1 MNYLHCLVKCI
12 VVRLGL
18 LGLFNAMS
26 KSGIKLCVEVK
37 SILKSKLYWRAYEV
51 TGNDDSL
58 ELGIKSFIMWL
69 FYEKQLCLFFTVV
82 LFQTKTLRSQRLY
95 YQQQKTVRKL
105 RLKSQSFAFIKNSL
119 KDSIQGC
126 GDILSVTF
134 SEQKFKPYFAAS
146 CIPLLLL
153 SFLGWRQ
160 FANSSQELWNSDF
173 LRHQPLTWA
182 ISDVNVFEEDQII

>member
-1 MNYLHCLVKCI
+1 MPGSIKKTRFFFKNYFLLSFLYPIKTLISTVSRCIVCIFYFQHNSYSGMNYLHCLVKCI
-12 VVRLGL
+12 IVRLGL

-82 LFQTKTLRSQRLY
+82 YF
-95 YQQQKTVRKL
+95 KL
-105 RLKSQSFAFIKNSL
+105 R
-119 KDSIQGC
+119 
-126 GDILSVTF
+126 
-134 SEQKFKPYFAAS
+134 P
-146 CIPLLLL
+146 
-153 SFLGWRQ
+153 
-160 FANSSQELWNSDF
+160 
-173 LRHQPLTWA
+173 
-182 ISDVNVFEEDQII
+182 